1 MLNFN
6 TAVNFDNVS
15 LQFKNKYELFNNL
28 SLKIPFPSC
37 CLLLGQ
43 TGSGKSSIFSL
54 IKGIIPFINQ
64 QNVSGTI
71 QIFDKK
77 ITNGNYY
84 QVCKTVGLLTQD
96 PEILSIET
104 TLEYDIAFTLESLK
118 YQKEEIRE
126 EIQQLAITYPL
137 IDQLLERSPKHT
149 SAGEI
154 TLIQIIIMLLT
165 NPRVVLLDEPF
176 SVLDY
181 KQKTLILDILK
192 SMKKSKSIVIATH
205 EIEIF
210 LPLVDYVLVL
220 DKTQKKISFEG
231 LKEEFLTVL
240 DKFKWLEIPIDFQL

>member
-1 MLNFN
+1 MLNFSP
-6 TAVNFDNVS
+6 AVNFNNVS
-15 LQFKNKYELFNNL
+15 LQFRNTYPLFNNL
-28 SLKIPFPSC
+28 NLKIPFPSC

-64 QNVSGTI
+64 QNVTGTI

-84 QVCKTVGLLTQD
+84 QVCNTVGLLTQD
-96 PEILSIET
+96 PEVLSIET
-104 TLEYDIAFTLESLK
+104 TLEYDIAFTLESLR

-126 EIQQLAITYPL
+126 KIKLLAMSYPV

-165 NPRVVLLDEPF
+165 EPRIVLLDEPF
-176 SVLDY
+176 SVLDF
-181 KQKTLILDILK
+181 KQKLVILDILK
-192 SMKKSKSIVIATH
+192 TIKKSKSIVIATH

-210 LPLVDYVLVL
+210 LPLVDYVFVL
-220 DKTQKKISFEG
+220 DKTQKKIVFEG
-231 LKEEFLTVL
+231 IKEKFLTVL
-240 DKFKWLEIPIDFQL
+240 DEFKWLEIPLEFQL